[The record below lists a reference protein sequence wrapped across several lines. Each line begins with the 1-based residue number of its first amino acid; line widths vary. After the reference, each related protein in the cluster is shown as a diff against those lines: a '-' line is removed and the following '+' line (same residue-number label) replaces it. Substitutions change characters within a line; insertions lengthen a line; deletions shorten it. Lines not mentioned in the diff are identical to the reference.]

1 MDEYYQG
8 SSLAM
13 WELDLTELR
22 AELAGMA
29 CDGISTL
36 RQRLNAQ
43 PELTTRLLHG
53 MKVLAANP
61 ATLRLYEAEQPAD
74 LAGPFGPSLEPESL
88 AGAVELLAAIA
99 EGRSEAEVPAAA
111 RTCAGH
117 RLELLLKFCL
127 AGQQEGLQRLSVT
140 AIDFSGQQE
149 RSLLLAVIDNLPDHI
164 YLKDS
169 ESRFLLTNKALVQW
183 LGAGSREELIG
194 KSDHDFFPAEMADKF
209 RADERAILESG
220 HSLINKE
227 EVTKSAG
234 GVQRWMLTS
243 KMPVADSTGAV
254 VRIVGIGRDITERR
268 ALEEKNA
275 LLATLVESSNDAIV
289 ATNLEGI
296 IQSWN
301 KGAHRIYGY
310 SAEQVVG
317 RPISELLPADLR
329 EERGRYIARIVR
341 GEEPGP
347 FETQRLHQDGRRI
360 QVSITLSPI
369 RNPAGQLV
377 GIASVSQDI
386 GEQKALQAQI
396 LRAERLESLGTLAA
410 GIAHQFN
417 NINTAIQGYLDI
429 LLRQAELPERL
440 RGYVLQARKGLQRA
454 VDISNRLEGLSGF
467 SGADLE
473 SLRLDV
479 AARGQLAALAAMVQA
494 ERVTLKQE
502 LRPAGP
508 VRVNPAQLGFVIHSL
523 LHNALNSL
531 AGRTCRVVTV
541 RCGNA
546 AGSVFLEV
554 EDTGCGIPKEN
565 LGRLFTPFFTTK
577 GEWAPS
583 QSAQAGVQ
591 GVGLSLAVCQ
601 SIISEYGGQIEVDS
615 LPDIGSTFRIR
626 LPEEAPQAPGK
637 NSAIVD
643 QEPWGSPPR
652 RSSCG

>member
-1 MDEYYQG
+1 MDDYFQL
-8 SSLAM
+8 SSLSM
-13 WELDLTELR
+13 WVLDLTELR
-22 AELAGMA
+22 AKLAGMA
-29 CDGISTL
+29 SDGIPAL
-36 RQRLNAQ
+36 RQRLHTQ
-43 PELTTRLLHG
+43 PELAARLLRG
-53 MKVLAANP
+53 MKVLTANP
-61 ATLRLYEAEQPAD
+61 ATLRLYEAERPAA
-74 LAGPFGPSLEPESL
+74 LAGPFGPTLEPESL
-88 AGAVELLAAIA
+88 AGAVDLLAAIA
-99 EGRSEAEVPAAA
+99 EGRSEAEAQAMA
-111 RTCAGH
+111 RTCVGN
-117 RLELLLKFCL
+117 RLELLLKCCL
-127 AGQQEGLQRLSVT
+127 PGRGEGPQRLSVT
-140 AIDFSGQQE
+140 AIDLSGQKRLQGGLEQE
-149 RSLLLAVIDNLPDHI
+149 RSLLLTLIDNLPDHI

-169 ESRFLLTNKALVQW
+169 ESRFLLTNKALAQW

-220 HSLINKE
+220 RSLINKE
-227 EVTKSAG
+227 EVTKSTG

-243 KMPVADSTGAV
+243 KMPVADSTGKV
-254 VRIVGIGRDITERR
+254 TRIVGIGRDITERR

-289 ATNLEGI
+289 AIDLKGT

-301 KGAHRIYGY
+301 KGAQRIYGY
-310 SAEQVVG
+310 TDEQVVG
-317 RPISELLPADLR
+317 RPISELVPADLR
-329 EERGRYIARIVR
+329 EERSRYIAMIAR

-347 FETQRLHQDGRRI
+347 FEAQRLHKDGRRI
-360 QVSITLSPI
+360 DVSITLSPI

-377 GIASVSQDI
+377 GIASVSRDI
-386 GEQKALQAQI
+386 SEQKALQAQI

-454 VDISNRLEGLSGF
+454 VEISNRLEGLSGF
-467 SGADLE
+467 SGADLD

-479 AARGQLAALAAMVQA
+479 AARAQLAALADMVQA

-523 LHNALNSL
+523 LNNALNSL

-626 LPEEAPQAPGK
+626 LPE
-637 NSAIVD
+637 D
-643 QEPWGSPPR
+643 
-652 RSSCG
+652 RS